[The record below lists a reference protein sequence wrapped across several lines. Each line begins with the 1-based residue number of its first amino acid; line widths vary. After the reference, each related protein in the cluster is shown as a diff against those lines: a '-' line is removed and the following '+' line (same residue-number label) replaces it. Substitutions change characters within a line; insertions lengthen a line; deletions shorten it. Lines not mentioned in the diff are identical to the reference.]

1 MRLIAPGA
9 VAGMILATG
18 LSAPHAGAAQPA
30 SGPAAAAVATPGKAA
45 FESACRTCH
54 DLGVVTGQR
63 KSRQG
68 WEDTVAQMMSRGLAI
83 DGDQA
88 DKVVDYLA
96 KAYPAN

>member
-9 VAGMILATG
+9 AAVMTFALG
-18 LSAPHAGAAQPA
+18 LSATHAGAAQPA
-30 SGPAAAAVATPGKAA
+30 ARPGATVAATAGKAV

-63 KSRQG
+63 KTRQG

-83 DGDQA
+83 DDDQA
-88 DKVVDYLA
+88 DKVIAYLA